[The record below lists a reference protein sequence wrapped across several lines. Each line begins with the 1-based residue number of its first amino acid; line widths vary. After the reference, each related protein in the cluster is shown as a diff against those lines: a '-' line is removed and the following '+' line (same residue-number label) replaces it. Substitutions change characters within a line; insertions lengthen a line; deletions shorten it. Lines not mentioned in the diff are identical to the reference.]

1 MSTSKT
7 TFNPLPAWSEP
18 VCITPEDRVR
28 YLRSLLLDKSEE
40 YQRKNI
46 LFLIHLYETGQLKEL
61 RPGKITWIFDG
72 KIVDGMPKE
81 VPPGSAVWAESIGHQ
96 LMQTTQTPQPIQMP
110 QSASYGLH
118 GVWDMHEVC
127 FNFVYKL
134 SEYPMVSRSLQNF
147 DFQLS
152 TVVSQMSFSMSLL
165 RMILVLNKQTIFTTD
180 LVLLGYNP
188 HLYTGR
194 LGPTFLS
201 TASGGIYRQQII
213 LEMQITEAD
222 GTAISSWFEEVAVI
236 TVPEPGAPQCRLSGN
251 AMRNFLYFATAPGNL
266 TLYVAKKKHG
276 IISQLPVV

>member
-1 MSTSKT
+1 MSTAKT
-7 TFNPLPAWSEP
+7 AFNPLPAWSEP
-18 VCITPEDRVR
+18 LRITPEERVR
-28 YLRSLLLDKSEE
+28 YLRSLLLDESEE

-61 RPGKITWIFDG
+61 RPGKIIWIFDG

-81 VPPGSAVWAESIGHQ
+81 VPPGSAVWAERIGLQ

-134 SEYPMVSRSLQNF
+134 SEFPMVSRYLQK
-147 DFQLS
+147 
-152 TVVSQMSFSMSLL
+152 L
-165 RMILVLNKQTIFTTD
+165 RLPAIYGVQPNIVLDTGCNMQTIFTTD

-188 HLYTGR
+188 HSYTGR
-194 LGPTFLS
+194 LGPTLLS
-201 TASGGIYRQQII
+201 TASGGIYRQQIV

-222 GTAISSWFEEVAVI
+222 GTAISTWFEEVAAI
-236 TVPEPGAPQCRLSGN
+236 TVPESGAPQWRLSGN
-251 AMRNFLYFATAPGNL
+251 AMRKFPYFATAPGNSE
-266 TLYVAKKKHG
+266 LYVAKTKNG
-276 IISQLPVV
+276 IISQLPVI

>member
-18 VCITPEDRVR
+18 VCITPEERVR

-72 KIVDGMPKE
+72 KIVDGMPNQ

-96 LMQTTQTPQPIQMP
+96 LMQTTQTPQ
-110 QSASYGLH
+110 SASYGLH
-118 GVWDMHEVC
+118 GVWDMHENVQWSAG
-127 FNFVYKL
+127 FAKFRLPAIYGGRPNVVL
-134 SEYPMVSRSLQNF
+134 DVSIANDTGS
-147 DFQLS
+147 
-152 TVVSQMSFSMSLL
+152 
-165 RMILVLNKQTIFTTD
+165 NKQTIFTTD
-180 LVLLGYNP
+180 L
-188 HLYTGR
+188 
-194 LGPTFLS
+194 
-201 TASGGIYRQQII
+201 II

-266 TLYVAKKKHG
+266 TLYVAKKKNG

>member
-1 MSTSKT
+1 MSTSKP

-18 VCITPEDRVR
+18 LCITPEERVR

-81 VPPGSAVWAESIGHQ
+81 VPPGSAVWAERIGLQ

-118 GVWDMHEVC
+118 GVWDMHEIFAKFRLPAIYGGQPNV
-127 FNFVYKL
+127 VL
-134 SEYPMVSRSLQNF
+134 DVSIANDTGSN
-147 DFQLS
+147 
-152 TVVSQMSFSMSLL
+152 T
-165 RMILVLNKQTIFTTD
+165 QTIFTTD
-180 LVLLGYNP
+180 LAFLGYNP
-188 HLYTGR
+188 HTYTGR

-201 TASGGIYRQQII
+201 TASGGIYRQQIV
-213 LEMQITEAD
+213 LEMQIIEAD

-236 TVPEPGAPQCRLSGN
+236 TVPEPGVPLCRLSGN
-251 AMRNFLYFATAPGNL
+251 AMRNFLYFATAPGNS
-266 TLYVAKKKHG
+266 TLYVAKKKNG
-276 IISQLPVV
+276 IISQLPVI